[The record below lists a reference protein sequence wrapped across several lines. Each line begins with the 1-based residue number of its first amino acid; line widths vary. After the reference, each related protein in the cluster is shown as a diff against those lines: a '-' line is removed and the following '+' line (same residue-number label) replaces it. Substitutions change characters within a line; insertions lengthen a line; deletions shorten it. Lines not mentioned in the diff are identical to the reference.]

1 MSAENL
7 RVAMVGCGAVAEH
20 RHLPALARRND
31 CSVVA
36 LVDQNP
42 QRAKG
47 LVRHFGNPKILTD
60 FRGLLPL
67 EIDVAIV
74 ALPNHLHAAVSVELL
89 RAGIHVLVEKPIA
102 LSVADCDEM
111 LRAAEEGQVLLGVGM
126 MRRFIHAS
134 RFVKWALDN
143 NLIGP
148 IHSIDI
154 RDGYAYSWPITT
166 DFAFR
171 KETAGG
177 GVLMDTGVH
186 TLDQL
191 LWWMGEPSSYEY
203 SDDNAG
209 GVESECLLDAILP
222 SGAKAT
228 IELSRNRNLRN
239 TAQFYG
245 ERGEIEVSLLNNTL
259 WLRLTGAPVQLI
271 GGGFPP
277 SQRTAAPQ
285 SQIDI
290 IQAEHDDFF
299 DAIRTGRPPEVSGSE
314 ARRGISWIEAC
325 YCNRQSLRLP
335 WTTAVLETVEEE
347 LP

>member
-1 MSAENL
+1 M
-7 RVAMVGCGAVAEH
+7 
-20 RHLPALARRND
+20 
-31 CSVVA
+31 
-36 LVDQNP
+36 Q
-42 QRAKG
+42 
-47 LVRHFGNPKILTD
+47 
-60 FRGLLPL
+60 
-67 EIDVAIV
+67 IDVAIV
-74 ALPNHLHAAVSVELL
+74 ALPNHLHAEVSIELM
-89 RAGIHVLVEKPIA
+89 RAGIHVLVEKPMA

-111 LRAAEEGQVLLGVGM
+111 LRAAEAGRVLLGVGM

-143 NLIGP
+143 NLIGLV
-148 IHSIDI
+148 HSVDI

-166 DFAFR
+166 DFPFR

-191 LWWMGEPSSYEY
+191 LWWMGEPSSFDY

-209 GVESECLLDAILP
+209 GVESECLLHAIFP
-222 SGAKAT
+222 SGAKTT

-245 ERGEIEVSLLNNTL
+245 ERGEMEISLLNNTL
-259 WLRLTGAPVQLI
+259 WLRLPGAPLQLI

-277 SQRTAAPQ
+277 SQRTAAAQ

-299 DAIRTGRPPEVSGSE
+299 NAVRTGGRPEVSGSQ
-314 ARRGISWIEAC
+314 ARRGISWIESC
-325 YCNRQSLRLP
+325 YRNRCALDLP
-335 WTTAVLETVEEE
+335 WMGISEAVGRQTAVNREQ
-347 LP
+347 